1 MLAEIQ
7 NELAGG
13 GIAGGMIA
21 VVYGVIELLK
31 HRRTKRRDNGSSLQ
45 TLDNSLQKI
54 AENTG
59 AQTELMRN
67 HHAALECIRSGV
79 EKQSQQLELMAS
91 KPCPGSE
98 AVRQATHQ
106 MELALERAKRK
117 EGFE

>member
-1 MLAEIQ
+1 
-7 NELAGG
+7 
-13 GIAGGMIA
+13 
-21 VVYGVIELLK
+21 
-31 HRRTKRRDNGSSLQ
+31 
-45 TLDNSLQKI
+45 
-54 AENTG
+54 
-59 AQTELMRN
+59 MRN